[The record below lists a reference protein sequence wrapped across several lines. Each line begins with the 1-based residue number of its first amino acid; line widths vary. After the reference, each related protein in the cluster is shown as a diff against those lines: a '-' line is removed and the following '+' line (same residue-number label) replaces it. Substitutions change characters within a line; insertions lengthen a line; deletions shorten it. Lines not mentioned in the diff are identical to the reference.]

1 MLLSMMSQPSI
12 GTRHLMWRKVRG
24 EGHSQCLWA
33 VVLHPAA
40 FIEHL
45 LCAARGGAWGWET
58 KPHTIPSLPK
68 HTELIPS
75 FI

>member
-1 MLLSMMSQPSI
+1 MLLRVMSQPSM

-45 LCAARGGAWGWET
+45 LCAARGSAWET
-58 KPHTIPSLPK
+58 KPHTILSFPT